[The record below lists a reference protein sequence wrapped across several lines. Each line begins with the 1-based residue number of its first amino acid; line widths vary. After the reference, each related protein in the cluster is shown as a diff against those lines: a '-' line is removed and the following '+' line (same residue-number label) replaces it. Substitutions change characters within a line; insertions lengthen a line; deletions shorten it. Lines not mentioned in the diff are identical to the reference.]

1 VSLKLVYEPLKIKGV
16 EIPNRI
22 SRSAHGTNLTNY
34 GAITDR
40 LIDYHVARAKGGVG
54 LTILEAATV
63 HPSSVL
69 SLANLDDSVINGYQR
84 LTSAIRP
91 YGMKVFQ
98 QIWHGGHI
106 YPVLDQSPPWGV
118 STVPNP
124 ATGIVPNP
132 MGIAEIEEV
141 IAAFVASARR
151 CREGGIDGIEIHASH
166 GYLIMQFLSPLTN
179 TRTDRYGGSLENR
192 MRFLREIMEA
202 VRKEVGP
209 EYPVGMRVSAS
220 LGEGGLREDELNK
233 VIRTLRADDHI
244 DFLDVSYSDY
254 YNFKFVAAMDQ
265 PMGYQLPSATQITA
279 ATLDIPR
286 FVIGRF
292 RTLDEAE
299 QLLRDGVA
307 DIVHMNRAHIA
318 DPDIVRKTR
327 AGKPEEVRACIAC
340 NQACWNGVNLG
351 YPIACTINP
360 AAGMEGSL
368 SEDLIV
374 PALEPAKVLVI
385 GGGPAG
391 MEAARTARL
400 KGNHVTLVEASQNLG
415 GQVAV
420 ARKAPFLHTIGD
432 IAYWLEQEI
441 YRLGVDVRTGTYW
454 EAGEILAEQPDY
466 VVIATGALP
475 RDNGVQYRYPG
486 QPVPGH
492 EQGHVISAVELLTS
506 PGRDL
511 GQSAV
516 VFDDVGHYEAI
527 AAAEHLLSKGLNV
540 TFVTRYEVVAPQL
553 DFVTKVDPAFVRF
566 AATGRF
572 QLLIRS
578 RIEEIGASECLV
590 RTLYRPEPQRVPAD
604 TVVFITAKEPLRDV
618 YDRLRENGYV
628 LGRNIVVV
636 GDARAPRDLQFAIS
650 EGHRLVRAMV

>member
-1 VSLKLVYEPLKIKGV
+1 MSLKLVYEPLRIKGV
-16 EIPNRI
+16 ELPNRI

-69 SLANLDDSVINGYQR
+69 SLANLDDTVIDGYKR

-98 QIWHGGHI
+98 QIWHGGHV

-132 MGIAEIEEV
+132 MGIGEIEEMV
-141 IAAFVASARR
+141 QAFVSAARR

-192 MRFLREIMEA
+192 MRFLREIMIA
-202 VRKEVGP
+202 VRAEVGVD
-209 EYPVGMRVSAS
+209 YPVGMRVSAS
-220 LGEGGLREDELNK
+220 LGEGGLGEDELNT
-233 VIRTLRADDHI
+233 VIHTLRSEDHI

-265 PMGYQLPSATQITA
+265 PMGYQLPSSVQITA

-299 QLLRDGVA
+299 QILRDGVA

-318 DPDIVRKTR
+318 DPDLVRKTR

-340 NQACWNGVNLG
+340 NQACWQGVNLG

-360 AAGMEGSL
+360 AAGSEGSL

-374 PALEPAKVLVI
+374 PTLKPADVLVI

-391 MEAARTARL
+391 MEAARVARL
-400 KGNHVTLVEASQNLG
+400 KGHRVTLVEAAADLG

-420 ARKAPFLHTIGD
+420 AKRAPFLHTIGD

-441 YRLGVDVRTGTYW
+441 YRLGVEVHTGTYW
-454 EAGEILAEQPDY
+454 EVGDIVAAAPDF
-466 VVIATGALP
+466 VVVATGAIP
-475 RDNGVQYRYPG
+475 RDNGLQYRFPG
-486 QPVPGH
+486 QSIPGFTSS
-492 EQGHVISAVELLTS
+492 HVISAMELLTS
-506 PGRDL
+506 PQRAL
-511 GQSAV
+511 GETAV
-516 VFDDVGHYEAI
+516 VFDDIGHYEAI
-527 AAAEHLLSKGLNV
+527 AATEYLLSKGLRV
-540 TFVTRYEVVAPQL
+540 TLVTRFETVAPQL
-553 DFVTKVDPAFVRF
+553 DFVTRIDPAFVRF

-572 QLLIRS
+572 DLRVRS
-578 RIEEIGASECLV
+578 RLREIRV
-590 RTLYRPEPQRVPAD
+590 DDVVIQTIYRAEPETIAAD
-604 TVVFITAKEPLRDV
+604 TLVFITAKEPMRDV
-618 YDRLRENGYV
+618 YDALRDEGFV
-628 LGRNIVVV
+628 LGANLTIV
-636 GDARAPRDLQFAIS
+636 GDARAPRDLQSAIR